1 MCTVHTFEDQ
11 YKTLKIV
18 YPFFA
23 VILFFFTMINE
34 IGEIRPNNTTPVLMM
49 EKYFGEE
56 GRIDRKTSGYFII
69 LMRASLL

>member
-1 MCTVHTFEDQ
+1 MCIVHTFKDQ

>member
-1 MCTVHTFEDQ
+1 
-11 YKTLKIV
+11 
-18 YPFFA
+18 
-23 VILFFFTMINE
+23 MINE

-56 GRIDRKTSGYFII
+56 GWIDRKTSGYFII

>member
-1 MCTVHTFEDQ
+1 MCIVHTFEDQ